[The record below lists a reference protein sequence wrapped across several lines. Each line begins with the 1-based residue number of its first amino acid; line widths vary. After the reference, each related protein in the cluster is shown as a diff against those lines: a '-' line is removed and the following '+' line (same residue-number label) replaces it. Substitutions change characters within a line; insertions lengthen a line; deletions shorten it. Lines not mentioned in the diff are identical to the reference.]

1 VNKKRPAHSNGS
13 QVRRTARATVV
24 ALAKK
29 YLEPHQSKDFR
40 IDVLDEA
47 ERQSDGWW
55 YVYFRPNRDGLKS
68 YESRVV
74 EAMMDLM
81 DKESKCGVAREFSR
95 THFLSVMETNADDAI
110 SALVASV
117 RRPRNCSDLL
127 CGVCS
132 KGRGI

>member
-40 IDVLDEA
+40 IDLLDDA

-81 DKESKCGVAREFSR
+81 DKEKVN
-95 THFLSVMETNADDAI
+95 V
-110 SALVASV
+110 V
-117 RRPRNCSDLL
+117 LL
-127 CGVCS
+127 EDS
-132 KGRGI
+132 LAHTS